1 MREHDEIGQNG
12 AHQGSHSIGREILR
26 FARRCGAVISRL
38 IDVKAVEMAKDA
50 PPNPPRL
57 RGRKR
62 GVRLFY
68 GSDKRG
74 AEVVTGGK
82 RAAQGGSFFE
92 PTVLSDV
99 TTDMVITKGG
109 DPWSPRRSTVLRPRP

>member
-1 MREHDEIGQNG
+1 
-12 AHQGSHSIGREILR
+12 
-26 FARRCGAVISRL
+26 VISRL

-50 PPNPPRL
+50 PPSPPRL

-74 AEVVTGGK
+74 AEVVTGASALP
-82 RAAQGGSFFE
+82 RAAASSSRQS
-92 PTVLSDV
+92 
-99 TTDMVITKGG
+99 
-109 DPWSPRRSTVLRPRP
+109 